1 MNIKRVLI
9 QVALLLVVFFLVYEV
24 YQSIMEPVRFKKVIE
39 TRENV
44 IKVKLNEIKVLQ
56 VEFKKINNS
65 YTASFDSLIQF
76 YNEGM
81 MPMVLKHGTV
91 PDTLTEQAALDLGL
105 ITRDTTYIAI
115 KDTLFKDVQN
125 FDISK
130 ISDVPFTQNI
140 KFEMESGEV
149 IRANFKIPVFQV
161 RCLMSD
167 YLWNI
172 KQQDLL
178 ENEIR
183 IMKDEEKFP
192 GLFLGSMDEPSTDG
206 NW

>member
-9 QVALLLVVFFLVYEV
+9 QVALLLVVFFLVFKV
-24 YQSIMEPVRFKKVIE
+24 YQSIMEPVRFKKAIE
-39 TRENV
+39 TREDV
-44 IKVKLNEIKVLQ
+44 IKVRLNEIKVLQ
-56 VEFKKINNS
+56 IEYKKINNS
-65 YTASFDSLIQF
+65 YTGSFDTLIDF
-76 YNEGM
+76 YEEGV

-91 PDTLTEQAALDLGL
+91 PDTLTEQQALDLEL

-115 KDTLFKDVQN
+115 KDTLFKDLEN
-125 FDISK
+125 FNISK
-130 ISDVPFTQNI
+130 IGDVPFAKGI
-140 KFEMESGEV
+140 KFELEAGEV
-149 IRANFKIPVFQV
+149 IRANFQIPVFQV

-172 KQQDLL
+172 EQLDLL

-183 IMKDEEKFP
+183 IMLDAEKFP